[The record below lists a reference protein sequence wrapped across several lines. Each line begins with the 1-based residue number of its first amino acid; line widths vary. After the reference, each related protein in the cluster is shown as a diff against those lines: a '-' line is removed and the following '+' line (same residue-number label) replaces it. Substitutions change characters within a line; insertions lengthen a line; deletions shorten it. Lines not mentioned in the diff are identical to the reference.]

1 MWFEPLKINSR
12 NDLPAILA
20 IPAIYPPDISKP
32 TPETGRNS
40 RNSENS
46 NVVICENNKSDSSKI
61 AEIARIAAHRDIEK
75 PVICGQCL
83 HFKCYNAHGKG
94 AGRCLAGGAY
104 GAWSETTHHCTNF
117 NGYALLS
124 Y

>member
-1 MWFEPLKINSR
+1 MSALQKIKSAGFDVNLQGDSFAITPSSLLNSQQREFLKTH
-12 NDLPAILA
+12 
-20 IPAIYPPDISKP
+20 K
-32 TPETGRNS
+32 
-40 RNSENS
+40 
-46 NVVICENNKSDSSKI
+46 
-61 AEIARIAAHRDIEK
+61 AEIISELQAEALAVQPTKQI
-75 PVICGQCL
+75 PVTCGQCQ
-83 HFKCYNAHGKG
+83 HFKCYNTHGKG